1 MIRKLLPLLLLGA
14 CARTAVVPV
23 TQPVAAPVEVQ
34 LLAFNDFH
42 GNLETPPDPIVIKA
56 ADGSERR
63 DRFGGAARL
72 GATLERL
79 RQPNTVTVSAGDTIG
94 ASPLISGYYLDEP
107 TIEAM
112 NRIGL
117 EFNSVGN
124 HEFDKGVAELK
135 RMQSG
140 GCAENTR
147 RKPCAVEPFAGARF
161 RYLAANVVQQDGS
174 TVFPATGIKTFRSV
188 DGPIRVGFIGMTLEG
203 TANVVTPSGVRGVSF
218 RDEADT
224 ANALVPILKAQGAAA
239 IVLLVH
245 QGGKLPGS
253 FIEHGCEGLTGDILP
268 ILDRLDPAIRTIVS
282 GHTHNAYACELDRGG
297 ARRLLTSA
305 GKNGYLVSDIRLT
318 FAPRT
323 HQLIAQSARNVPVAG
338 TATEGP
344 VKQLVDRYAAAIK
357 PVADQ
362 VVGTLAGP
370 APRDDSDGESAA
382 ANLIADAMLGA
393 TRTAATGGAQLALVN
408 ATGVRVGLAAGDV
421 RYGDAFA
428 MMPFGNNLVVMTLT
442 GAQLKTAI
450 EQQYSDTN
458 LAALKHVAVLAA
470 SAGFAYDIDVSRP
483 SGDRVTRMA
492 LNDTPIRPQ
501 GRYRVVVN
509 NYVAAGGDGLKAFTD
524 GTDVTDGGIVDLD
537 ALVAWLAPGR
547 NPPKTGRIGIVGR

>member
-1 MIRKLLPLLLLGA
+1 
-14 CARTAVVPV
+14 
-23 TQPVAAPVEVQ
+23 
-34 LLAFNDFH
+34 
-42 GNLETPPDPIVIKA
+42 
-56 ADGSERR
+56 
-63 DRFGGAARL
+63 
-72 GATLERL
+72 
-79 RQPNTVTVSAGDTIG
+79 
-94 ASPLISGYYLDEP
+94 
-107 TIEAM
+107 M

-174 TVFPATGIKTFRSV
+174 TVFPATDIKTFQSA
-188 DGPIRVGFIGMTLEG
+188 DGAIRVGFIGMTLKG

-224 ANALVPILKAQGAAA
+224 ANALVPILKAHGAAA

-253 FIEHGCEGLTGDILP
+253 FVEQGCEGLTGDILP

-318 FAPRT
+318 FAPGT

-338 TATEGP
+338 AATEGP

-362 VVGTLAGP
+362 VVGRLTGP
-370 APRDDSDGESAA
+370 AARDDSDGESAA

-393 TRTAATGGAQLALVN
+393 TRAPAAGGAQLALVN

-442 GAQLKTAI
+442 GEQLKTAI

-492 LNDTPIRPQ
+492 LNGTPIRPQ

-509 NYVAAGGDGLKAFTD
+509 NYVAAGGDGLRAFTA
-524 GTDVTDGGIVDLD
+524 GTDVTDAGIVDLD

-547 NPPKTGRIGIVGR
+547 GPPKTDRIRIVGR